1 MRDSLASAGLVQRKM
16 RTALASVAAIAT
28 AVGVG
33 ACAGGAPWSGPGL
46 PIGGISTTG
55 AANVPSNAIAV
66 VGSFAISKKS
76 FAHWLEI
83 ASRLPY
89 VNTGTTPPPV
99 PDPPTY
105 TACITATRAEYT
117 KGAKAPTASVLGA
130 QCASRYQQLSQ
141 EVVTLLA
148 QDAWVQ
154 GEAYDVHARVTPT
167 QVNAAWTAQSK
178 TQFPTKAKLDNY
190 LAESGFTVADIKW
203 YLLFSLLQQAI
214 TTKANAGVS
223 NVSQSAIAS
232 YYHAHVAQYTQP
244 ERRNL
249 DLVLV
254 ASATT
259 AAKVKSL
266 LAGGAAFATVAKK
279 YSIDPTTKNT
289 GGVANGIQ
297 PGEETARLNAA
308 IFSAPVGALQGPL
321 KTAFGYYVFKV
332 TASMAK
338 STQSLRAA
346 STTIKAQIVSTREQ
360 AATNRLRVAFTTSWK
375 ARTTC
380 GAQYMDSTVCG
391 NAPASTGATGTT
403 GTS

>member
-1 MRDSLASAGLVQRKM
+1 M
-16 RTALASVAAIAT
+16 RTAVASVAAIAT

-33 ACAGGAPWSGPGL
+33 ACSGGTPWSGPGL
-46 PIGGISTTG
+46 PIGGISTTS
-55 AANVPSNAIAV
+55 AATVPSNSIAV

-76 FAHWLEI
+76 FGHWLEI

-89 VNTGTTPPPV
+89 VTTGTTPPPV
-99 PDPPTY
+99 PDPPSY
-105 TACITATRAEYT
+105 KGCIAATRAEYA
-117 KGAKAPTASVLGA
+117 KGATVPSASALGA

-154 GEAYDVHARVTPT
+154 GEAYDLHARVTPA
-167 QVNAAWTAQSK
+167 QVDAAWKSQSK

-214 TTKANAGVS
+214 TTKANAGLS
-223 NVSQSAIAS
+223 NVSQSAIAT

-249 DLVLV
+249 ELVLV

-308 IFSAPVGALQGPL
+308 IFSAQVGVLEGPL

-332 TASMAK
+332 TGSTPK
-338 STQSLRAA
+338 SIQSLRAA
-346 STTIKAQIVSTREQ
+346 SAAIKAQIVSTREQ
-360 AATNRLRVAFTTSWK
+360 AATNRLRTAFTTSWK
-375 ARTTC
+375 SRTTC
-380 GAQYMDSTVCG
+380 AAQYMDGTVCG

>member
-1 MRDSLASAGLVQRKM
+1 M
-16 RTALASVAAIAT
+16 RTAVASVAAIAT

-33 ACAGGAPWSGPGL
+33 ACTGGAPGSGPGL
-46 PIGGISTTG
+46 PIGGISTTT
-55 AANVPSNAIAV
+55 AATVPSNAIAV
-66 VGSFAISKKS
+66 VGSFAISQKS
-76 FAHWLEI
+76 FAHWLVI

-89 VNTGTTPPPV
+89 VNSGTTPPAV
-99 PDPPTY
+99 PDPPSY
-105 TACITATRAEYT
+105 KACIAATRAEYA
-117 KGAKAPTASVLGA
+117 KGAKIPSAIALGA
-130 QCASRYQQLSQ
+130 QCASRYSQLSQ
-141 EVVTLLA
+141 EVITLLA

-154 GEAYDVHARVTPT
+154 GEAYDEHARVTPA
-167 QVNAAWTAQSK
+167 QVDAAWTSQSK

-223 NVSQSAIAS
+223 KVSQAAIAS
-232 YYHAHVAQYTQP
+232 YYHAHLTQYTQP

-254 ASATT
+254 ASAAT

-308 IFSAPVGALQGPL
+308 IFAAPVGALEGPL

-332 TASMAK
+332 TASTPK
-338 STQSLRAA
+338 STETLHAA
-346 STTIKAQIVSTREQ
+346 SSAIKAQIVSKREQ

-375 ARTTC
+375 SRTTC
-380 GAQYMDSTVCG
+380 AAQYMDSTVCG
-391 NAPASTGATGTT
+391 NAPASSGATGTT

>member
-1 MRDSLASAGLVQRKM
+1 M
-16 RTALASVAAIAT
+16 RTAVASVVAIAT

-33 ACAGGAPWSGPGL
+33 ACAGGVPGSGPGL
-46 PIGGISTTG
+46 PIGGISTTT
-55 AANVPSNAIAV
+55 AATVPSNAIAV

-76 FAHWLEI
+76 FAHWLVI

-99 PDPPTY
+99 PDPPRY
-105 TACITATRAEYT
+105 KACIAATRAEYA
-117 KGAKAPTASVLGA
+117 KGAKIPSASALGT
-130 QCASRYQQLSQ
+130 QCASRYNQLSQ
-141 EVVTLLA
+141 EVITLLA

-154 GEAYDVHARVTPT
+154 GEAYDEHARVTPA
-167 QVNAAWTAQSK
+167 QVDAAWTSQSK
-178 TQFPTKAKLDNY
+178 TQFPTTAKLDNY
-190 LAESGFTVADIKW
+190 LAESGFTVADVKW

-214 TTKANAGVS
+214 TTKADAGVS
-223 NVSQSAIAS
+223 NVSQAAIAS
-232 YYHAHVAQYTQP
+232 YYHAHLAQYTQT

-254 ASATT
+254 ASAAT

-266 LAGGAAFATVAKK
+266 LAGGAAFSTVAKK

-308 IFSAPVGALQGPL
+308 IFTAPVGVLEGPL

-332 TASMAK
+332 SASTPK
-338 STQSLRAA
+338 STESLHAA
-346 STTIKAQIVSTREQ
+346 SRTIKAQIVSTREQ
-360 AATNRLRVAFTTSWK
+360 AATNRLRTAFTTSWK
-375 ARTTC
+375 SRTTC
-380 GAQYMDSTVCG
+380 AAQYMDSTVCG
-391 NAPASTGATGTT
+391 NAPASAGATGTT

>member
-1 MRDSLASAGLVQRKM
+1 MRIAV
-16 RTALASVAAIAT
+16 ASVAAIAT

-33 ACAGGAPWSGPGL
+33 ACSGGAPWSGPGL
-46 PIGGISTTG
+46 PIGGISTTS
-55 AANVPSNAIAV
+55 AATVPSNAIAV

-76 FAHWLEI
+76 FAHWMQI

-89 VNTGTTPPPV
+89 VNSGKTPPPV
-99 PDPPTY
+99 PDPPSY
-105 TACITATRAEYT
+105 KGCIAATRAEYA
-117 KGAKAPTASVLGA
+117 KGAKVPSTSALGA
-130 QCASRYQQLSQ
+130 QCASSYQQLSQ

-154 GEAYDVHARVTPT
+154 GEAYDEHAHVTPAK
-167 QVNAAWTAQSK
+167 VNATWTAQSK

-214 TTKANAGVS
+214 TTKVNAGLGKVS
-223 NVSQSAIAS
+223 PSAIAS

-249 DLVLV
+249 ELVLV

-289 GGVANGIQ
+289 GGVAKGIQ
-297 PGEETARLNAA
+297 PGEETAVLNAA
-308 IFSAPVGALQGPL
+308 IFNARVGVLEGPL

-332 TASMAK
+332 TGSTPK
-338 STQSLRAA
+338 SIQSLRAA
-346 STTIKAQIVSTREQ
+346 SSAIKAQIVSKRET

-380 GAQYMDSTVCG
+380 AAQYMDSTVCG
-391 NAPASTGATGTT
+391 NAPASSSGATGTT